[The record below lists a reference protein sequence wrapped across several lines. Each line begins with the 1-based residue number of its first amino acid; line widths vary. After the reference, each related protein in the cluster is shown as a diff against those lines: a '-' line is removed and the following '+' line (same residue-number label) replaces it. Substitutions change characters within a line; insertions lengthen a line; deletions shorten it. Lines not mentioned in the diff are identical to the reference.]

1 MVQHPPNWI
10 EERVECQIAIYVV
23 LLQLQFILITK
34 LLVLHFILSEYYL
47 GVCWLTRWLL
57 SEAE

>member
-10 EERVECQIAIYVV
+10 EERVEYQIAIYVV
-23 LLQLQFILITK
+23 PLQLQFILIAK

-47 GVCWLTRWLL
+47 GVC
-57 SEAE
+57 